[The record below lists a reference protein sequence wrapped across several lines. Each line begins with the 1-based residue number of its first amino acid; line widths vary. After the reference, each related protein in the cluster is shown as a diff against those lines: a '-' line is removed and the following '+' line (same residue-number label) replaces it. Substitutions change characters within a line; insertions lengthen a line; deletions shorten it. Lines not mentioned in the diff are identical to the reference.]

1 MACGGLNPLFA
12 SHMDPAAG
20 LRGALGYP
28 AAAFG
33 LGPFGSHH
41 LHPHSVFGG
50 FGGPSGFGGVPTS
63 AVGSPATH
71 SASLAAAGESS
82 RGNIWLDD

>member
-1 MACGGLNPLFA
+1 MKKAASMACGGLNPLFA
-12 SHMDPAAG
+12 PHMDM
-20 LRGALGYP
+20 RGALGYP

-33 LGPFGSHH
+33 LGHFGSHH

-50 FGGPSGFGGVPTS
+50 FGGASGFGGVPTS

-71 SASLAAAGESS
+71 SASLAAAGEL
-82 RGNIWLDD
+82 I